1 MTLDDEI
8 IRRERDKRNRS
19 MDSRQGGK
27 GKKGGRRMEIKV
39 GKGS

>member
-1 MTLDDEI
+1 
-8 IRRERDKRNRS
+8 